1 MALFNLWAVHRFKK
15 ITAFMGATAY
25 LGATVCFLLALTCIF
40 LFLEQEVLSFLLFI
54 SSVLLGVAGFPK
66 YRRLWK
72 QGFIKGYEVDFSAPL
87 KVRDIFT
94 MKFWMVMVSRW
105 GIWKAVLLRSL
116 LTGAIIGGLLFIF
129 NLLDVMSMIEVVTT
143 TIIAIIG
150 SSIYHYWRFNKS
162 LSLLKGDLDEK

>member
-1 MALFNLWAVHRFKK
+1 
-15 ITAFMGATAY
+15 MGTTAY
-25 LGATVCFLLALTCIF
+25 LSSAVCFLLALTCIS

-54 SSVLLGVAGFPK
+54 SSVLLGVVWFPK

-72 QGFIKGYEVDFSAPL
+72 QGLIKGYEVDFSAPL
-87 KVRDIFT
+87 KARDFFT
-94 MKFWMVMVSRW
+94 TKGWLVMVSRW

-116 LTGAIIGGLLFIF
+116 LTGVIIGGLLSIF
-129 NLLDVMSMIEVVTT
+129 SLLGVMSMIEVVTT